1 MARSNVTK
9 LPRDIP
15 NDDIETLEDRLSVPV
30 LLPGEDGDLYDAMA
44 GAIRKRLAPRGLLQR
59 MACDDIISL
68 RWEILRHR
76 RFRGK
81 SVDRAFASFSYEFYR
96 CANVETPSKGKL
108 TEDVKVLL
116 ALGMVS
122 DDPSLRDA
130 CEQFFDRK
138 IGIDRDAI
146 LAEAYATR
154 ETVKVHDTKL
164 NMLMRQH
171 RSAMRDYEDLRRLD
185 ASGSIPD
192 AEIAEEGST

>member
-44 GAIRKRLAPRGLLQR
+44 GAIRKQLAPRGLLQR
-59 MACDDIISL
+59 MACDDIINL

-81 SVDRAFASFSYEFYR
+81 SVDRAYVGAAFGLYR
-96 CANVETPSKGKL
+96 CANVEVPSKGKL
-108 TEDVKVLL
+108 TDDDKLPL
-116 ALGMVS
+116 AFGMVS
-122 DDPSLRDA
+122 DDPDQRDA
-130 CEQFFDRK
+130 CEYLFDRK
-138 IGIDRDAI
+138 VGIDRDAL
-146 LAEAYATR
+146 LAEAYATS
-154 ETVKVHDTKL
+154 ETVKVHDTRL